1 MIVEILSWFL
11 GIFTS
16 PVNVLI
22 LLVVFLVAYGLLN
35 LRPPSGFPPGPMGY
49 PFIGNMLDLAT
60 NPHIK
65 FMQYANQYGDVITI
79 KVGTSNYVVLNTIEV
94 INEALVKKQNDFAG
108 RTSHYSENLFSENG
122 ENIISGDFT
131 PKWKFL
137 RKVGHQA
144 IRNYASGEKLEDLV
158 RHEAFPRLQKAVAD
172 KNGEPFYPKPL
183 LYFMV
188 ANIIATMCFGQ
199 KYELDDPELK
209 EILKMIDDAKESIG
223 NGLVADFIPIF
234 QYIPTSGIRAV
245 KSMMATWHG
254 LIQRKVTAHK
264 DKFNKDNPEVHDL
277 IDDLLKIQN
286 EAKIAGEDQADKL
299 TDVNLRQTV
308 SDIFGAGLDTTTN
321 TFDWCIAFLAC
332 YPDVQTKVQNEID
345 DVIGLD
351 RLPLLS
357 DKGKLPYCDAVIHEV
372 MRIRTVAPF
381 AAPHKTCCDT
391 SVGGYNLPKDT
402 MVFLNLWNVHMNDKH
417 WDNPGEF
424 RPERFLDTDG
434 KALPK
439 PESFLPFSA
448 GRRVCLGEVLAKS
461 EMFLV
466 FICLFQHYT
475 FKVAPGKEKPDLNPC
490 VDDLIVRCRP
500 YNVVAHPRKGTD

>member
-1 MIVEILSWFL
+1 MIFEILSWFL

-22 LLVVFLVAYGLLN
+22 LLVVFIVANGLLN
-35 LRPPSGFPPGPMGY
+35 LRPPSGFPPGPLGY
-49 PFIGNMLDLAT
+49 PYIGHVLDLA
-60 NPHIK
+60 NEPHIRWT
-65 FMQYANQYGDVITI
+65 QYAKKYGDVITI
-79 KVGTSNYVVLNTIEV
+79 KIGTLNCVVLNSIEV

-108 RTSHYSENLFSENG
+108 RTSQYSTDLLSENG
-122 ENIISGDFT
+122 EDIVFGDFT

-172 KNGEPFYPKPL
+172 KNGESFYPKPL
-183 LYFMV
+183 LYFTV

-199 KYELDDPELK
+199 KYEVNDPELK
-209 EILKMIDDAKESIG
+209 EILKMIDDTNESFG
-223 NGLVADFIPIF
+223 NGLLADYISIF
-234 QYIPTSGIRAV
+234 QYIPTKGIREA
-245 KSMMATWHG
+245 KRFMTNWLG
-254 LIQRKVTAHK
+254 LIQGKVTAHK
-264 DKFNKDNPEVHDL
+264 NKFNKDNPEVHDL
-277 IDDLLKIQN
+277 IDNLLKIQN
-286 EAKIAGEDQADKL
+286 DAKIAGEDQADKL
-299 TDVNLRQTV
+299 TDINLRQTV

-372 MRIRTVAPF
+372 MRIRTVVPF

-417 WDNPGEF
+417 WENPDEF
-424 RPERFLDTDG
+424 RPERFLDADG

-448 GRRVCLGEVLAKS
+448 GRRVCMGEVLAKS

-466 FICLFQHYT
+466 FICLFQNYT
-475 FKVAPGKEKPDLNPC
+475 FKVAPGKEKPNLSPSLEN
-490 VDDLIVRCRP
+490 LIVRCRP
-500 YNVVAHPRKGTD
+500 YNVIAHPRKETD